1 MAAERLQRSKGPQR
15 QATRPRSVYR
25 YSRGSSC
32 AVSQNTL
39 RSKLF
44 VGLLSVLI
52 LCKLLPYKETRK
64 SSNTCVLTI
73 CGFFDTL
80 KRGRASPFN
89 CVRTIKKIFF
99 PFLRMNSNSHKNH
112 GEAVY
117 IIKTESCISS
127 IPLELYIIIAKENA
141 ACG

>member
-1 MAAERLQRSKGPQR
+1 MKFTTTYKPVIFPPEMLPSGSISVCQKTSFFDRLQRSKGPQR

-44 VGLLSVLI
+44 VGLLSISI

-80 KRGRASPFN
+80 KNRAG
-89 CVRTIKKIFF
+89 IFLLCF
-99 PFLRMNSNSHKNH
+99 WYAL
-112 GEAVY
+112 
-117 IIKTESCISS
+117 IICSS
-127 IPLELYIIIAKENA
+127 VL
-141 ACG
+141 